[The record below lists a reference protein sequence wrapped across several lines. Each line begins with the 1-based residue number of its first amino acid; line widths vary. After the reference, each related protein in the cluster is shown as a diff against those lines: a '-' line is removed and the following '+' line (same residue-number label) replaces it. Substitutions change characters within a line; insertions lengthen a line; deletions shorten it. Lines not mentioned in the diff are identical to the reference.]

1 MNVNDDLGNL
11 FHNKLEWL
19 KLGSYIS
26 KGKVSISEKLL
37 LNSQYQLNIL
47 IKSQF

>member
-1 MNVNDDLGNL
+1 MNEYDNLGNL
-11 FHNKLEWL
+11 FHNKLKWL

-26 KGKVSISEKLL
+26 KSKVSISKELL

-47 IKSQF
+47 IQS